1 MESVISVL
9 YVDLFTRQVRKA
21 QFPLKGL
28 YILSHVLPAL
38 GTKSSKLNLVRAR
51 LIDFDNIDPSNK
63 LEKDSKRQGSVYS
76 RFINNVSLLDLPF
89 NDLSI
94 NSRFKSSREPTFHLD
109 VVAQSI
115 TLGDGSLVSIPK
127 QSPILLN
134 RVARLFEQRRHGDR
148 VM

>member
-51 LIDFDNIDPSNK
+51 LIDFDDIDPSNT
-63 LEKDSKRQGSVYS
+63 LD
-76 RFINNVSLLDLPF
+76 NV
-89 NDLSI
+89 
-94 NSRFKSSREPTFHLD
+94 R
-109 VVAQSI
+109 
-115 TLGDGSLVSIPK
+115 
-127 QSPILLN
+127 
-134 RVARLFEQRRHGDR
+134 
-148 VM
+148 